1 MLIENIS
8 SYKEFENYISK
19 NRLIIV
25 NISAIWCKPCMIL
38 KPLIEEYLLG
48 INNTEFIYLK
58 LDNSIYDEE
67 EEFSKFF
74 NLKKIPYFCI
84 IKDGNIIESFVS
96 SDYQYVSKKIEEHVS
111 KEQTFDNFDI
121 NNDF

>member
-1 MLIENIS
+1 
-8 SYKEFENYISK
+8 
-19 NRLIIV
+19 
-25 NISAIWCKPCMIL
+25 MIL

-74 NLKKIPYFCI
+74 NLKKILP
-84 IKDGNIIESFVS
+84 S
-96 SDYQYVSKKIEEHVS
+96 
-111 KEQTFDNFDI
+111 TRP
-121 NNDF
+121 